1 MSVRSYARTYGYLR
15 TTFYRTEILL
25 FFIVRTYN
33 MSVLK
38 VVPYKKF
45 TYVEIDFFIFFSK
58 KDLPFRR
65 PSVVFPYFLNILS
78 TWYVSINPK
87 KFKFPTFYAL

>member
-1 MSVRSYARTYGYLR
+1 MGITI
-15 TTFYRTEILL
+15 TKILFNTVVFTQIDL
-25 FFIVRTYN
+25 LI
-33 MSVLK
+33 K

-87 KFKFPTFYAL
+87 KFKFPTF